1 MSLPRQYFEQLYGAT
16 DDPWSF
22 RTRPYEERKRRLT
35 MACLPNARY
44 RSVFEPGCAFGLLT
58 GLLAERAQSV
68 LAMDI
73 SEAAIR
79 AASQVVPG
87 HVELRVGAI
96 PADWPSGAFDL
107 VVLSEVGYYLDAA
120 TCARMAQLAM
130 TTSTDI
136 IAVHWRHPVAD
147 YPLGGDQVHALLDDA
162 AAAHGRVLL
171 VDHVEDDLRLGVWSR
186 DGRSVA
192 VRTGLIADP
201 AADL

>member
-58 GLLAERAQSV
+58 GLLAERAETV

-79 AASQVVPG
+79 TAAQAVPA
-87 HVELRVGAI
+87 HVELRTGAI
-96 PADWPSGAFDL
+96 PADWPSGVFDL

-120 TCARMAQLAM
+120 TCARMAQLAV
-130 TTSTDI
+130 TTAVDL
-136 IAVHWRHPVAD
+136 IAVHWRHPVED
-147 YPLGGDQVHALLDDA
+147 YPLEGDQVHTLLDDA
-162 AAAHGRVLL
+162 AAAHGRVRLL
-171 VDHVEDDLRLGVWSR
+171 DHVEEDLRIGVWSR

-192 VRTGLIADP
+192 TRTGVIGDP
-201 AADL
+201 AVEP